1 MTASTAL
8 QVIGRYILTL
18 PLPWTEELSRRMMSL
33 LLFTASAVAY
43 RSGGMVGIDIL
54 TDRFSKNMK
63 IRVGILV
70 NIVVIIFG
78 VFVLWQ
84 GYILAIRNSMQISS
98 ALGISMMYFY
108 MVIPVSGFLFIIF
121 SIESILKHI
130 SVLWKTRKETSP

>member
-54 TDRFSKNMK
+54 TARFSKNIK

-84 GYILAIRNSMQISS
+84 GCILAIRSSMQISS

-108 MVIPVSGFLFIIF
+108 MVIPVSGFLFVIF

-130 SVLWKTRKETSP
+130 GVLRETRKETSP